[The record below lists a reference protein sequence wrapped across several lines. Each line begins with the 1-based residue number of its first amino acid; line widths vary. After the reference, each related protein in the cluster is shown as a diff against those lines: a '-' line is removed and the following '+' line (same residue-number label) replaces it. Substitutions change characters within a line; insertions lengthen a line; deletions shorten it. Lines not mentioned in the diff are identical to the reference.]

1 VWHTGYPVRHWD
13 HDLGPDA
20 DRRFALSLGPL
31 VEGERAELRQLTGA
45 GRQLDEAEA
54 ALSPDGGTLV
64 TVWTVA
70 DPGTARRETLVA
82 IDTVTGER
90 RTLVDDPDAEVVSPV
105 VSPDGRWVA
114 YETTTLTSPTEPPV
128 TRTGLVA
135 LDGSGE
141 PEILADDWDR
151 WPSSLTWLPDA
162 SGLLVTADE
171 DGRSPVFLLTFDG
184 APGEGPV
191 SVERV
196 TADAATFT

>member
-1 VWHTGYPVRHWD
+1 EGKPDDDAPAALWSLPARGGEARVVATAPGGVGGICTARDADVVSVTAPVLPSAADLTEDDTLRKARKELKVDAVWHTGYPVRHWD

-90 RTLVDDPDAEVVSPV
+90 RT
-105 VSPDGRWVA
+105 
-114 YETTTLTSPTEPPV
+114 
-128 TRTGLVA
+128 
-135 LDGSGE
+135 
-141 PEILADDWDR
+141 
-151 WPSSLTWLPDA
+151 
-162 SGLLVTADE
+162 
-171 DGRSPVFLLTFDG
+171 
-184 APGEGPV
+184 
-191 SVERV
+191 
-196 TADAATFT
+196 

>member
-1 VWHTGYPVRHWD
+1 
-13 HDLGPDA
+13 
-20 DRRFALSLGPL
+20 
-31 VEGERAELRQLTGA
+31 
-45 GRQLDEAEA
+45 
-54 ALSPDGGTLV
+54 
-64 TVWTVA
+64 TVA

-196 TADAATFT
+196 TADAATFTDVQVSPDGSAFYALRTSYAAPSEPVRVGLAEFVASGGPGEREPVTAVALPSPVPAPELPGRLTEVE